1 MTALGTALIVIGVAL
16 VCAGFVFWHLASR
29 TEPAD
34 DRVGGGGPGDLR
46 ALIDALHEQDQADRG
61 AMSNVRPRLDEIS
74 DKNSLK

>member
-34 DRVGGGGPGDLR
+34 DRVGGDGPGDLR
-46 ALIDALHEQDQADRG
+46 ALIDALQEQDQADRG
-61 AMSNVRPRLDEIS
+61 AMSNVRPRLDEIG

>member
-1 MTALGTALIVIGVAL
+1 MTALGIALIVIGVAL

-34 DRVGGGGPGDLR
+34 DRVGSDGPGDLR
-46 ALIDALHEQDQADRG
+46 ALIDALQEQDQADRG

>member
-1 MTALGTALIVIGVAL
+1 MTAIGIALIVIGVAL
-16 VCAGFVFWHLASR
+16 VCAGVVFWHLASR

-34 DRVGGGGPGDLR
+34 NLVGDDGAGDLR
-46 ALIDALHEQDQADRG
+46 ALIDALQEQDQADRG

>member
-1 MTALGTALIVIGVAL
+1 MTALGIALIVIGVAL

-34 DRVGGGGPGDLR
+34 DRVGGDGPGDLR
-46 ALIDALHEQDQADRG
+46 ALIDALQEQDQADRG

>member
-34 DRVGGGGPGDLR
+34 DRVGSDGPGDLR
-46 ALIDALHEQDQADRG
+46 ALIDALQEQDQADRG

>member
-34 DRVGGGGPGDLR
+34 DRVGGDGPGDLR
-46 ALIDALHEQDQADRG
+46 ALIDALQEQDQADRG